1 MAKRGGSRH
10 YKRLTV
16 PTSLPVVGRKHIHWL
31 LSPKPGPHPRNSALA
46 LGVLLRDSLHVGVDL
61 REVKKSVVTGSI
73 KVDGKIVRDIRRPIG
88 LMDIIEIPKMGK
100 TWRMQIAGGRLSP
113 KEIEG
118 ALAKH
123 KLCKVTGKR
132 TITGK
137 QVQITLHDGR
147 TMKADD
153 SVKMGATLAL
163 SVPAFKIEKQL
174 AMAPGVRCLITKGKH
189 AGEIAVLENVI
200 ERVGSMDSEAK
211 MKSGGENFIT
221 VTKYLFVVD
230 DQFA

>member
-10 YKRLTV
+10 YKRMTV
-16 PTSLPVVGRKHIHWL
+16 PTSIPVVGRKHIHWL
-31 LSPKPGPHPRNSALA
+31 LSPNPGPHQRNQAMA
-46 LGVLLRDSLHVGVDL
+46 LGVLLRDSLHVGVDM
-61 REVKKSVVTGSI
+61 REVKRAVVAGSVKI
-73 KVDGKIVRDIRRPIG
+73 DGKIVRDIRRAVG
-88 LMDIIEIPKMGK
+88 LMDIVEIPKMGK
-100 TWRMQIAGGRLSP
+100 TWRMQIEGGRLSA
-113 KEIEG
+113 KEIDG
-118 ALAKH
+118 ASAKH

-153 SVKMGATLAL
+153 SVKMGASLRL
-163 SVPAFKIEKQL
+163 SVPAFKLESQL
-174 AMAPGVRCLITKGKH
+174 ALQPGVRCLITNGKH

-211 MKSGGENFIT
+211 MKVGGENFIT

>member
-16 PTSLPVVGRKHIHWL
+16 PSSLPVIGRKHIHWL
-31 LSPKPGPHPRNSALA
+31 LSPKPGPHPRHQALA
-46 LGVLLRDSLHVGVDL
+46 LGVLLRDSLHVGEDM
-61 REVKKSVVTGSI
+61 REVKKAVVAGSI
-73 KVDGKIVRDIRRPIG
+73 KVDGHIVRDVRRAVG
-88 LMDIIEIPKMGK
+88 LMDIVEIPKMGK

-113 KEIEG
+113 KEIDG
-118 ALAKH
+118 ASAKH

-132 TITGK
+132 TIAAK
-137 QVQITLHDGR
+137 AVQITLHDGR
-147 TMKADD
+147 TMKADN

-163 SVPAFKIEKQL
+163 SVPAFKLEKQL
-174 AMAPGVRCLITKGKH
+174 ALQPGVRCLITSGKH
-189 AGEIAVLENVI
+189 AGEIAVLENII
-200 ERVGSMDSEAK
+200 ERVGSMGSEAQ
-211 MKSGGENFIT
+211 MKAGGENFIT